1 MTAEVWTRWPGVCAD
16 IAHHLAER
24 RATEW
29 PALVEA
35 GRIAADWSADGI
47 RVMRAIAASWALI
60 AADRSEPASLYDP
73 AQGGA
78 TRDERLA
85 TLTDAANRART
96 AANANRGDREAET
109 LADMIE
115 SLRKWEAADERGRAA
130 LLSFPT
136 TLGEAA

>member
-29 PALVEA
+29 PTLVAA
-35 GRIAADWSADGI
+35 GRISADWSADGI

-60 AADRSEPASLYDP
+60 AADRPEPAPLYDP
-73 AQGGA
+73 TQGGA
-78 TRDERLA
+78 TRDERRA
-85 TLTDAANRART
+85 TLTDAATRARA

-109 LADMIE
+109 LADMID
-115 SLRKWEAADERGRAA
+115 SLRKWEAADDQGRAA
-130 LLSFPT
+130 LRPIPAT
-136 TLGEAA
+136 IGDAA

>member
-60 AADRSEPASLYDP
+60 AADRPEPASLYDP

-85 TLTDAANRART
+85 TLTDAAGRART

-130 LLSFPT
+130 LLSFPA